1 MMNTLLDNMSFGP
14 GSDTCT
20 TLTDGEDVQDE
31 QFSLCCL
38 CGMSFT
44 TIRSLH
50 LHIRVAHQ
58 EVADA
63 FEFPFSLDTPSRN
76 DNDASPSPIESQSP
90 SESSAGP
97 GQSVSCEI
105 CKKCFPGQASLRVHN
120 ESMHLGNK
128 NPQCTICLK
137 KFSTLSYL
145 RMHIAT
151 VHEGVK
157 AHSCSICEKSYT
169 QKHSLKKHQIT
180 AHPDYFISMEDAPP
194 SREPQ
199 NRKTPHTVTAACAI
213 PQTKRKSLLESPS
226 QTSTMLSASCEDFI
240 VGTPSSNE
248 A

>member
-1 MMNTLLDNMSFGP
+1 MMNALLDNVSFGR
-14 GSDTCT
+14 GNDTCA

-50 LHIRVAHQ
+50 LHIRVVHQ

-63 FEFPFSLDTPSRN
+63 FEFPFSFDAPSRN
-76 DNDASPSPIESQSP
+76 DNDTPPSPIELQSP
-90 SESSAGP
+90 SESSTRP
-97 GQSVSCEI
+97 GKSASCEI

-145 RMHIAT
+145 RMHITT

-157 AHSCSICEKSYT
+157 AHSCSICYKSYT

-180 AHPDYFISMEDAPP
+180 AHPDHFISTEDASQ
-194 SREPQ
+194 SRESQ
-199 NRKTPHTVTAACAI
+199 NRKTSHTVTAACAF

-226 QTSTMLSASCEDFI
+226 RTRTMLSASCEDFI